1 MNQQLLDFFTKHY
14 APGRVALVGATDD
27 MYMLIRAGQSSIT
40 ADKKPSKYNHVFLLG
55 EQRAGTIYILESDIH
70 FSFKEIQ
77 FINGPQESKLEKW
90 CMDTVEYAA
99 VLGMDLTPD
108 QQKEVLS
115 KGLEISYDD
124 RYKYP
129 VGELVGTLWAMI
141 TKTLHKKNIFDK
153 EFAIQCATFVRT
165 CYQSVDKDMITSNT
179 HPSNTSPEE
188 IAQSG
193 MFTFKQEWR
202 RT

>member
-1 MNQQLLDFFTKHY
+1 
-14 APGRVALVGATDD
+14 
-27 MYMLIRAGQSSIT
+27 
-40 ADKKPSKYNHVFLLG
+40 
-55 EQRAGTIYILESDIH
+55 
-70 FSFKEIQ
+70 
-77 FINGPQESKLEKW
+77 
-90 CMDTVEYAA
+90 EYAC
-99 VLGMDLTPD
+99 VLSMDLTAD
-108 QQKEVLS
+108 QQTGILA

-129 VGELVGTLWAMI
+129 VGELVGTLWAML

-165 CYQSVDKDMITSNT
+165 SYQSIGKDMITSNT

-193 MFTFKQEWR
+193 KFTFKQEWHKG
-202 RT
+202 